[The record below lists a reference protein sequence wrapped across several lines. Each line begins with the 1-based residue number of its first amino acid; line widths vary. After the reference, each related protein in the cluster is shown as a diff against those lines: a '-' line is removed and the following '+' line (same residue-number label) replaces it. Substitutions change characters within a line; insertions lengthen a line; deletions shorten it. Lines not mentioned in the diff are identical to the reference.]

1 MREPIYLD
9 HAATTATHP
18 RVLEAMLPWLG
29 GRFGNPSAL
38 YALGREAQAAVDAA
52 RDEVAAVLN
61 ARPFE
66 VVFTSGGSESINA
79 AVRGIVHAG
88 QLAGTARHVV
98 TTAIEH
104 HAVLH
109 TCQYLERFGVEV
121 TYVPPD
127 DQGLI
132 AVEAVVRAV
141 REDTG
146 LVSVMLANNE
156 IGTLQPVAEIARA
169 VAERGRALAKRIPIH
184 TDAVQAPGWLSLD
197 VQALGVDALSL
208 ASHKFYGPKGAG
220 LLYLRRGVPFLPQQ
234 TGGGQERQRRAG
246 TENVAG
252 VVGTGVALALAE
264 KLRSHGTDGV
274 ARLRDRLREAILAVV
289 PGTTSNGHP
298 DLRLPNNVNI
308 AFTGIKGDELVEEL
322 DRLGVAASAG
332 SACAN
337 MTWEP
342 SHVLMAM
349 GQTQERAAAAVRFAL
364 GHDTTADEIDR
375 AARLVAR
382 AAAAMGSGARALTGV
397 IHHRGTEA
405 QRV

>member
-1 MREPIYLD
+1 MPEPIYLD

-18 RVLEAMLPWLG
+18 RVLAAMLPWLG

-38 YALGREAQAAVDAA
+38 YALGREAQAAIDAA

-61 ARPFE
+61 ARPSE
-66 VVFTSGGSESINA
+66 IIFTSGGSESVNA
-79 AVRGIVHAG
+79 AVRGIVLAG
-88 QLAGTARHVV
+88 QLAGAARHVV

-109 TCQYLERFGVEV
+109 TCQYLERFGIEV
-121 TYVPPD
+121 SYVPPD

-132 AVEAVVRAV
+132 SVEAVVRAV

-156 IGTLQPVAEIARA
+156 VGTLQPVTEIARA
-169 VAERGRALAKRIPIH
+169 VVERGRALGKRIPVH

-197 VQALGVDALSL
+197 VRALGVDALSL

-252 VVGTGVALALAE
+252 IVGTGVALTLVE
-264 KLRSHGTDGV
+264 ELRGQGTEGV
-274 ARLRDRLREAILAVV
+274 ARLRDRLREAILATV
-289 PGTTSNGHP
+289 PGTAQNGHP
-298 DLRLPNNVNI
+298 EQRLPNNVNI
-308 AFTGIKGDELVEEL
+308 AFAGLKGDELVEEL

-364 GHDTTADEIDR
+364 GHDTTAAEIDR
-375 AARLVAR
+375 AAQLVAR
-382 AAAAMGSGARALTGV
+382 ATAVLRDDVRTPEALA
-397 IHHRGTEA
+397 H
-405 QRV
+405 

>member
-1 MREPIYLD
+1 MPEPIYLD

-18 RVLEAMLPWLG
+18 RVLEAMLPWLA
-29 GRFGNPSAL
+29 GRYGNPSSL
-38 YALGREAQAAVDAA
+38 YALGREAQAAIDAA
-52 RDEVAAVLN
+52 RDQVAAVLN
-61 ARPFE
+61 ARPSE
-66 VVFTSGGSESINA
+66 VIFTSGGSESVNA
-79 AVRGIVHAG
+79 AVRGIVQAG

-109 TCQYLERFGVEV
+109 TCQSLERFGIEV

-127 DQGLI
+127 EQGLVS
-132 AVEAVVRAV
+132 VEPVVRAV
-141 REDTG
+141 RADTG

-156 IGTLQPVAEIARA
+156 VGTLQPVAEIARA
-169 VAERGRALAKRIPIH
+169 VGERSRALGKRIPVH
-184 TDAVQAPGWLSLD
+184 TDAVQAPGWLALD

-252 VVGTGVALALAE
+252 ISGTATALILAE
-264 KLRSHGTDGV
+264 RMRSHGTDGV
-274 ARLRDRLREAILAVV
+274 ARLRNHLRGSILAAV
-289 PGTTSNGHP
+289 PGTTANGHQEP
-298 DLRLPNNVNI
+298 RLPNNVNI
-308 AFTGIKGDELVEEL
+308 GFAGLKGDELVEEL

-349 GQTQERAAAAVRFAL
+349 GQTQERAASAVRFTL
-364 GHDTTADEIDR
+364 GHETTPDEIDR
-375 AARLVAR
+375 AITLIVR
-382 AAAAMGSGARALTGV
+382 AVERMRTATGAEQALT
-397 IHHRGTEA
+397 H
-405 QRV
+405 

>member
-1 MREPIYLD
+1 MPELIYLD

-18 RVLEAMLPWLG
+18 RVLEAMLPWLA
-29 GRFGNPSAL
+29 GRYGNPSSL
-38 YALGREAQAAVDAA
+38 YALGREAQMTIDAA
-52 RDEVAAVLN
+52 RDRVAAVLN
-61 ARPFE
+61 ARPSE
-66 VVFTSGGSESINA
+66 IIFTSGGSESVNT

-109 TCQYLERFGVEV
+109 TCQSLERFGIEV
-121 TYVPPD
+121 TYLPPD
-127 DQGLI
+127 EHGLVS
-132 AVEAVVRAV
+132 AESVARAV
-141 REDTG
+141 RSDTG

-156 IGTLQPVAEIARA
+156 VGTIQPVAEIARA
-169 VAERGRALAKRIPIH
+169 VGERSRALGKRIPVH
-184 TDAVQAPGWLSLD
+184 TDAVQAPGWLPMD
-197 VQALGVDALSL
+197 VSALGVDALSL

-252 VVGTGVALALAE
+252 IVGTGVALTLADD
-264 KLRSHGTDGV
+264 LRGRGPGDV
-274 ARLRDRLREAILAVV
+274 ARQRDRLREAVLAAV
-289 PGTTSNGHP
+289 PDSTLNGHP
-298 DLRLPNNVNI
+298 YVRLPNNVNI
-308 AFTGIKGDELVEEL
+308 GFAGVKGDELVEEL

-349 GQTQERAAAAVRFAL
+349 GQTQERAASAVRFTL
-364 GHDTTADEIDR
+364 GHETTSDEIDR
-375 AARLVAR
+375 AITLIVR
-382 AAAAMGSGARALTGV
+382 AVERTRTAAGAERSLT
-397 IHHRGTEA
+397 H
-405 QRV
+405 